1 MVSVSSGN
9 IAARPSERGGI
20 SCGTSASN
28 GPGGGTEAVNLLR
41 STPQIGGLLRFWGA
55 KNLSLMALMVPM
67 PITVNLADKTN
78 GPGLRRST
86 GAIGPPRARRSQ

>member
-1 MVSVSSGN
+1 MRN
-9 IAARPSERGGI
+9 ISIERPRR
-20 SCGTSASN
+20 
-28 GPGGGTEAVNLLR
+28 GTEAVNLLR